1 MTELLAKA
9 FSEADRLPEA
19 EQNTLAYWLLAEL
32 QSEEAWQE
40 KLAASGDLLRRMA
53 QEAIEEDRQGRTQEL
68 DPDRL

>member
-19 EQNTLAYWLLAEL
+19 EQNTLARWLLAEL
-32 QSEEAWQE
+32 ESEEVWQE
-40 KLAASGDLLRRMA
+40 KLAASSDLLRSMA
-53 QEAIEEDRQGRTQEL
+53 EEAIEEDRQGKTQEL